1 MVFDIVVEMWIMV
14 WLVIY
19 PDRITKIYK
28 AIILE
33 IKVQNHVT
41 MYGPQLRKIWLLFI
55 LYKEQIQE
63 HQIIVEDVMQNNT
76 EHPNN

>member
-33 IKVQNHVT
+33 IKVQNHVM
-41 MYGPQLRKIWLLFI
+41 MYGPQLRKI
-55 LYKEQIQE
+55 
-63 HQIIVEDVMQNNT
+63 
-76 EHPNN
+76 

>member
-1 MVFDIVVEMWIMV
+1 MV

-33 IKVQNHVT
+33 IKVQNHVM

-63 HQIIVEDVMQNNT
+63 HQMIVEDVMQNNT

>member
-55 LYKEQIQE
+55 LYKEQVQE

>member
-19 PDRITKIYK
+19 PVRITKIYK

-55 LYKEQIQE
+55 HYKEQIQE
-63 HQIIVEDVMQNNT
+63 LQMIVQEMMQDNI
-76 EHPNN
+76 EHPNK